1 MGCSCSDSLNIN
13 EQNNKL
19 VNKTSQNSENFV
31 STKPKNNQ
39 IDKKI
44 KKRSKQ
50 YTTTIFSSTN
60 DKNEERYLFNYIL
73 KNQIEPEDKKKLE
86 KIIKNHFFMKNL
98 DYKACNE
105 IISEM
110 SLISIEENKEIFRQN
125 SDGFYFYIIKE
136 GEAQLKYS
144 ENNIRIYKNWDY
156 FGEIALLHQTKR
168 LATATTLTKTLFYIL
183 SRESFKRVI
192 ENLNFKNFEQNKKFI
207 ESVPILNFLDSTEK
221 SILCQKIIQNKFNK
235 NFPIVKEGEIANSL
249 YIIKLGEVNI
259 VKNDEI
265 IRTLK
270 SGDYF
275 GEFGILIENSIRTCD
290 VISKTDC
297 ICYSV
302 SITTFK
308 KILGEDYRNN
318 LLLNLIKGIFLNSK
332 YFNDIYNKLLEEFFN
347 LFKIRNLLKNEILFN
362 KDNNITNK
370 LIVVVDGNLIYS
382 NNEKEEYLAKRG
394 EILFE
399 DLIWNQTENIA
410 KDDIIAFPDC
420 LIVEA
425 DINEIFNKINVKS
438 WVELI
443 NKSKL
448 YKELLSISFFQG
460 LKYEKIIKISEK
472 IKYKSFKK
480 DDIIINKKMHNKF
493 IIVKNGKIDILKDN
507 KYIRS
512 IYKNDFFGDK
522 SLMIEDSENAI
533 AIASSEKVEIYE
545 LEDIEALF
553 SKNSDDN
560 LREFFMNRLGLHDNN
575 IELEDLNYICKLGQ
589 GSYGQVCLVENKK
602 TNYLYSIK
610 AISINQ
616 IISNNLTDRL
626 LLEKQILLNI
636 DHPFIVK
643 LVKSLKDKTYIFLIM
658 EYVKGKELYKLYLQN
673 DFFSKFQ
680 SQFYSAS
687 MLLAINY
694 LHQNHIIYRDIKMEN
709 IMVCENGYIKL
720 IDFGAAK
727 ILDDNNRTTTIIG
740 TPHYMAPELI
750 LGEGYS
756 YQIDYWSIAVC
767 LYEFYTGEY
776 PFGEGTDNPSEI
788 YNSILNDKLD
798 FPENFEDI
806 NFKRLMLQML
816 NKSPLTRMSKLQN
829 IKKNNWF
836 KDFDWESLEN
846 LNIIPQITLKT
857 KNKKDKTYGNMN
869 YKEYVNKIM
878 KENEYKSKN
887 IKFKEFDYEN
897 WISNF

>member
-13 EQNNKL
+13 EQNNKYA
-19 VNKTSQNSENFV
+19 NKSSQNSENSV
-31 STKPKNNQ
+31 SSKPKNNQ

-50 YTTTIFSSTN
+50 YTTTIYSTTN

-136 GEAQLKYS
+136 GEVQLKYS

-168 LATATTLTKTLFYIL
+168 LATATTLTKTLFYII
-183 SRESFKRVI
+183 SRESFKRII

-308 KILGEDYRNN
+308 KMLGEDYRNN

-460 LKYEKIIKISEK
+460 LK
-472 IKYKSFKK
+472 
-480 DDIIINKKMHNKF
+480 
-493 IIVKNGKIDILKDN
+493 
-507 KYIRS
+507 
-512 IYKNDFFGDK
+512 
-522 SLMIEDSENAI
+522 
-533 AIASSEKVEIYE
+533 
-545 LEDIEALF
+545 
-553 SKNSDDN
+553 
-560 LREFFMNRLGLHDNN
+560 
-575 IELEDLNYICKLGQ
+575 
-589 GSYGQVCLVENKK
+589 
-602 TNYLYSIK
+602 
-610 AISINQ
+610 
-616 IISNNLTDRL
+616 
-626 LLEKQILLNI
+626 
-636 DHPFIVK
+636 
-643 LVKSLKDKTYIFLIM
+643 
-658 EYVKGKELYKLYLQN
+658 
-673 DFFSKFQ
+673 
-680 SQFYSAS
+680 
-687 MLLAINY
+687 
-694 LHQNHIIYRDIKMEN
+694 
-709 IMVCENGYIKL
+709 
-720 IDFGAAK
+720 
-727 ILDDNNRTTTIIG
+727 
-740 TPHYMAPELI
+740 
-750 LGEGYS
+750 
-756 YQIDYWSIAVC
+756 
-767 LYEFYTGEY
+767 
-776 PFGEGTDNPSEI
+776 
-788 YNSILNDKLD
+788 
-798 FPENFEDI
+798 
-806 NFKRLMLQML
+806 
-816 NKSPLTRMSKLQN
+816 
-829 IKKNNWF
+829 
-836 KDFDWESLEN
+836 
-846 LNIIPQITLKT
+846 
-857 KNKKDKTYGNMN
+857 
-869 YKEYVNKIM
+869 
-878 KENEYKSKN
+878 
-887 IKFKEFDYEN
+887 
-897 WISNF
+897 

>member
-19 VNKTSQNSENFV
+19 ENKTSLNSENSV
-31 STKPKNNQ
+31 PSKPKNNQ

-168 LATATTLTKTLFYIL
+168 LATATTLTKTLFYII

-560 LREFFMNRLGLHDNN
+560 LREFLMNRLGLHDNN

-589 GSYGQVCLVENKK
+589 GSFGQVCLVENKK

-658 EYVKGKELYKLYLQN
+658 EYVKGKELYQLYLQN

-857 KNKKDKTYGNMN
+857 KNKKDKIYGNMN

>member
-19 VNKTSQNSENFV
+19 ENKTSLNSENSV
-31 STKPKNNQ
+31 PSKPKNNQ

-560 LREFFMNRLGLHDNN
+560 LREFLMNRLGLHDNN